1 MGPKWA
7 YHGGSIKMKVLTMK
21 IADIL
26 QRLSWIGPLLVRI
39 TIGVVFMQSGWG
51 KLHHLD
57 KVIAYFTEL
66 GIPAPQIQAP
76 FVAGVEFF
84 CGSAVLLG
92 VLTRLA
98 SIPLIGIMIVAI
110 LTAKRDQISDLSEI
124 FGIAEFLYII
134 LLISLI
140 FSGSGLLSLDTF
152 LFKKK
157 HEM

>member
-1 MGPKWA
+1 
-7 YHGGSIKMKVLTMK
+7 MKVLTMK